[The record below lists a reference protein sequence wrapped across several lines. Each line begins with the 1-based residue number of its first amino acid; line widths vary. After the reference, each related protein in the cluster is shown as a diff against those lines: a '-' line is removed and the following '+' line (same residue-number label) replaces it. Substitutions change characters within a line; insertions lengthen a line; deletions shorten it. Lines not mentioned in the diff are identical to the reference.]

1 MALLARGERVS
12 GRNGALGR
20 PFLSF
25 SFSLLSCLDGLSF
38 SLASHRVGRHCW
50 LRGGVLRR
58 SFIACMVEV
67 SFVVVFY
74 YTHAPFWGRCEIF
87 LEVASRGCEI
97 DGVEVV
103 G

>member
-38 SLASHRVGRHCW
+38 PWRLTGLVGIAGLGVGWCVAHLLHAWWRYRSLLYFTTLTLLS
-50 LRGGVLRR
+50 GG
-58 SFIACMVEV
+58 
-67 SFVVVFY
+67 
-74 YTHAPFWGRCEIF
+74 CEIF